1 MNDER
6 QIITKTIAT
15 PPGQPDIVV
24 ELTEAE
30 YADYYERLNN
40 PPKPTLSGGDLS
52 GYLRELFKTKPLSY
66 RVIVLKEI
74 YPVLDILERDPS
86 LTEAEYLEFVDV
98 LTQIASGV
106 MPQEDIQATLL
117 AVSEFV
123 SKHKFHTI

>member
-1 MNDER
+1 
-6 QIITKTIAT
+6 
-15 PPGQPDIVV
+15 
-24 ELTEAE
+24 
-30 YADYYERLNN
+30 
-40 PPKPTLSGGDLS
+40 
-52 GYLRELFKTKPLSY
+52 
-66 RVIVLKEI
+66 VIVLKEI